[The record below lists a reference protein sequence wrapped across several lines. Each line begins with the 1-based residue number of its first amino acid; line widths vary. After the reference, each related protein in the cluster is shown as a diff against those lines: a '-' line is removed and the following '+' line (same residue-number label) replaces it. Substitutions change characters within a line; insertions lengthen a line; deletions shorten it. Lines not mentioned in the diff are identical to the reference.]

1 MPFED
6 LECMAG
12 YTIGIVDDDRSIR
25 ELLKTFLEKENYRVV
40 TAGTCDEAL
49 TLARQSRF
57 DAFLMDIEI
66 GRDSGIE
73 LCRNIR
79 SIEAHQ
85 HTPIICITGQDYPQ
99 ILLNAFNAGADD
111 FIGKPINLV
120 SLLARLKLQLQKTD
134 YALKLER
141 ARHMLRRYLSPRV
154 ANLAEEYSETGKV
167 PPPEERQVSICFTDI
182 RGFTALSETMD
193 PSQLFASLSGHLRR
207 QVELVYRYGGYVDKF
222 NGDGIMAV
230 FDGND
235 MVEKCCLC
243 ALSIMEDA
251 SRSNPGEEKFP
262 IGIGIHTGR
271 VIVGNIGSPEHLD
284 YSVIG
289 ATVNLAARLCG
300 YAQPENIIVS
310 GSVRD
315 AIGPNTDLAFVESRE
330 VQMRGVSGAVQIFRL
345 DIERARARGV
355 GLAGESSTFVS

>member
-1 MPFED
+1 
-6 LECMAG
+6 MAA
-12 YTIGIVDDDRSIR
+12 YTIAVVDDDQSIR
-25 ELLKTFLEKENYRVV
+25 ELLKTFLERENYRVV
-40 TAGTCDEAL
+40 TAASCDEAL
-49 TLARQSRF
+49 SLARENAF
-57 DAFLMDIEI
+57 DAFLTDIEI

-73 LCRNIR
+73 LCRR
-79 SIEAHQ
+79 LRTIEAHQ
-85 HTPIICITGQDYPQ
+85 RTPILCITGQDYPE

-141 ARHMLRRYLSPRV
+141 AKQMLRRYLSPRV

-182 RGFTALSETMD
+182 RGFTALSESMD
-193 PSQLFASLSGHLRR
+193 PGQLFAALSGHLRR

-230 FDGND
+230 FDGNG
-235 MVEKCCLC
+235 MVEKCCMC

-251 SRSNPGEEKFP
+251 SRSSPGEEKFP

-271 VIVGNIGSPEHLD
+271 VMIGNIGSPEHLE

-300 YAQPENIIVS
+300 YAQPETIIVS
-310 GSVRD
+310 NSVRE
-315 AIGPNTDLAFVESRE
+315 AIGSNTDLAFLESRE
-330 VQMRGVSGAVQIFRL
+330 VNIRGVSGPVQIFRL
-345 DIERARARGV
+345 SLEKAIAEFSR
-355 GLAGESSTFVS
+355 